1 MRKTLKHILVEY
13 GTVALVVYLAIF
25 FLVLFA
31 FWTAIRFGWQ
41 PSGALANVGA
51 FTAAYLATKVT
62 QPLRIIAT
70 VALTPLV
77 AKLVH
82 RGAHRPALPAPAAP
96 AAPEHVAADEQ

>member
-25 FLVLFA
+25 FLVLLA
-31 FWTAIRFGWQ
+31 FWAAIRFGWQ

-62 QPLRIIAT
+62 QPLRILAT
-70 VALTPLV
+70 LALTPV
-77 AKLVH
+77 IAKLVE
-82 RGAHRPALPAPAAP
+82 RFARRASAPPSAEQVP
-96 AAPEHVAADEQ
+96 ADEQ